1 MGTEIVSFESL
12 QNMANAVAK
21 SKLWKTVDTPE
32 KAMALMMLC
41 QSEGLHPMTAVRRY
55 DIIQGTPTLKAE
67 AQLAEFYA
75 RGGSVKWIQRTA
87 EVCEAK
93 FSHPKN
99 CPDGVVIKW
108 TLEDARR
115 AGLLNKDNWKNYPR
129 QMLSSRVSSEG
140 VQVTDPGAGLGM
152 LTQEEAIDV
161 QNNLADQAAAFA
173 SSFTGDKFESLP
185 ALPEVAQA
193 EDKDFRKMRADLN
206 KALQG
211 CKTEAEFKTAC
222 KAFQAEHTKAIW
234 VQLTRHNEIETF
246 AMLAEAHQ
254 SRLTSAEHFISP
266 EGQAEWREKL
276 SKCDGEKEFR
286 QYEGTLLAYPEYS
299 THENQEAVAL
309 RGRELGLEEYH
320 ID

>member
-115 AGLLNKDNWKNYPR
+115 AGLLNKDNWKNYI
-129 QMLSSRVSSEG
+129 V
-140 VQVTDPGAGLGM
+140 
-152 LTQEEAIDV
+152 
-161 QNNLADQAAAFA
+161 
-173 SSFTGDKFESLP
+173 
-185 ALPEVAQA
+185 
-193 EDKDFRKMRADLN
+193 
-206 KALQG
+206 
-211 CKTEAEFKTAC
+211 
-222 KAFQAEHTKAIW
+222 
-234 VQLTRHNEIETF
+234 
-246 AMLAEAHQ
+246 
-254 SRLTSAEHFISP
+254 
-266 EGQAEWREKL
+266 
-276 SKCDGEKEFR
+276 
-286 QYEGTLLAYPEYS
+286 
-299 THENQEAVAL
+299 
-309 RGRELGLEEYH
+309 EL
-320 ID
+320 D